1 MSQEEQQEIE
11 SLVDSLNG
19 TMVVSNYGKHWRIY
33 IGNEC
38 LQWWPT
44 GSRGKMYHSTFG
56 KLPPVK
62 DAAEFLG
69 VLNALFS

>member
-1 MSQEEQQEIE
+1 
-11 SLVDSLNG
+11 
-19 TMVVSNYGKHWRIY
+19 MVVSNYGKHWRIY